1 MICQLSKKKTN
12 DLSRDLVFLS
22 RNDAIPMPKT
32 DSDNDVELC
41 RCSFF
46 FPLIHANKKIKT
58 SNRVY

>member
-46 FPLIHANKKIKT
+46 FPIDSCQQKDKNIK
-58 SNRVY
+58 

>member
-46 FPLIHANKKIKT
+46 FSH
-58 SNRVY
+58 